1 MNMDMLIRTLEDAN
15 FEVGLAEGGTELVI
29 ACPLCYDEKP
39 RLYISAATGLWTCFH
54 CDARGHLTRLL
65 RDVCEL
71 TINESYTLERLIH
84 QGDSKPLALTVTR
97 PTPPS
102 TVELPAGFFI
112 DPGTGLAAS
121 YFQSRGLRPSWVQEL
136 RAGFC
141 MVGPY
146 ACRIIIPVITQGKL
160 RTFVARSWLPEEKK
174 KVLMPPGSQA
184 SRALFGYDQLVTDR
198 AYWKKLILVEGVF
211 DTIRMWEHG
220 YRETV
225 ATLGVHTTEL
235 QRNLVKRLR
244 PESVILLRDGD
255 DAGREGAI
263 KEARELAYA
272 MINVEI
278 AQLPEG
284 KDPDSATRDEVREA
298 LDNATEIALD
308 YGAESVKSTLD
319 SP

>member
-1 MNMDMLIRTLEDAN
+1 
-15 FEVGLAEGGTELVI
+15 
-29 ACPLCYDEKP
+29 
-39 RLYISAATGLWTCFH
+39 
-54 CDARGHLTRLL
+54 
-65 RDVCEL
+65 
-71 TINESYTLERLIH
+71 
-84 QGDSKPLALTVTR
+84 
-97 PTPPS
+97 
-102 TVELPAGFFI
+102 
-112 DPGTGLAAS
+112 
-121 YFQSRGLRPSWVQEL
+121 
-136 RAGFC
+136 
-141 MVGPY
+141 
-146 ACRIIIPVITQGKL
+146 
-160 RTFVARSWLPEEKK
+160 PEEKK